1 MNNSFSNHG
10 APYRSEYINLI
21 VSQTREP
28 NMVHS
33 RNTEMVNYYYE
44 SLLNDVLARFE
55 WTLPDGWDFTFFLYT
70 LYLWGFVGVY
80 RTPKFGTVCDR
91 VGLTALGFN
100 YQPTELVI
108 ANPLLTGE
116 ESYNR
121 KIGIDGALIKLRPDY
136 RGVSALVD
144 YYADQMAII
153 TEAAIVNAFNSKQPE
168 IFLSKN
174 KQQAESL
181 KRMYDDIATGIPA
194 VFPDRRLIDAEGNP
208 TVMQLHSTAGANY
221 LVGKLLNDLATVR
234 NNFYTEIGINNA
246 NTAKRE
252 RLISDEVEANNEA
265 VQSKLML
272 WHDSIRRGIDQVK
285 EVFGDIGIDCRIRKE
300 VTDDARDAIPA
311 GLVSQ

>member
-1 MNNSFSNHG
+1 MNNTFSNHG
-10 APYRSEYINLI
+10 APYSSEYINLI
-21 VSQTREP
+21 VSETREP
-28 NMVHS
+28 NMVHC
-33 RNTEMVNYYYE
+33 RNTEMFNYYYE

-55 WTLPDGWDFTFFLYT
+55 WTLPDGWDFTFFVYT

-80 RTPKFGTVCDR
+80 RTAKFGTVCDR

-136 RGVSALVD
+136 RGVSALVS

-174 KQQAESL
+174 KQQAEAL

-252 RLISDEVEANNEA
+252 RLITDEVKANNEA
-265 VQSKLML
+265 VRSKLML
-272 WHDSIRRGIDQVK
+272 WYDSIRSGLDQVEK
-285 EVFGDIGIDCRIRKE
+285 VFGDIGIRFNIRKE
-300 VTDDARDAIPA
+300 VPDDARDAIPA
-311 GLVSQ
+311 GFVSD